1 MLQSRHP
8 KHRRWYF
15 FGPYLES
22 LEIDVIYF
30 CPIPLPP
37 LVAIVMGFSAGS
49 VMAPARKTRSQ
60 DHRNTHRFVASL
72 SWWVEEVIYEAC
84 VFKAD
89 QFDSH
94 LPTWMNSFCLTILL
108 KKTFLLH
115 YEQAELGD
123 LAVWFYELPTK
134 TSQTWISAHQKTSP
148 SKTTTIHQALF
159 LVWQISRLFCHV
171 MIWSNIASCLPWL
184 PLPLALS
191 LVSRPREADMM
202 ERRWTCFWNGIF
214 WWKRMLHIS
223 NFKYW
228 HFSTVEGA
236 THLISWYVDSLFR
249 LHPILDN
256 ALRVSNILSVVMAG
270 IETVIIKHLSSLVW
284 RWRPRFNM
292 ATTASGNPIKRF
304 TDSGEADRLSCPT
317 CKAKAI
323 VAVFLHMF
331 RRRDEIFYKSREE
344 QPMCFFWAKGSMT
357 WNSVLCP
364 FCSQQNYCVNQPF
377 VIPEGLVASIPNF
390 LSIVPSQ
397 KRTVC
402 TWKWMVGRQS
412 FPFGPRPIFRG
423 ELLVSGRAW
432 TSHPT
437 ELWPK
442 TQAPQACTATSTAKR
457 SFSSM
462 YLNTN
467 HNQQG

>member
-22 LEIDVIYF
+22 LGNRCHLF
-30 CPIPLPP
+30 LPHPL
-37 LVAIVMGFSAGS
+37 AAFGCYRDGFFRRLRWWLLREK
-49 VMAPARKTRSQ
+49 P
-60 DHRNTHRFVASL
+60 DHRTIGIHIGSSRLCRDELRKSSMKHVF
-72 SWWVEEVIYEAC
+72 
-84 VFKAD
+84 FKAD

-202 ERRWTCFWNGIF
+202 ERRWTCFLKWIF

-331 RRRDEIFYKSREE
+331 RRRDEIFYNQEKNNRCVFLGKRKHDLKFCPVSIFFPTKLLR
-344 QPMCFFWAKGSMT
+344 QPAHLW
-357 WNSVLCP
+357 
-364 FCSQQNYCVNQPF
+364 
-377 VIPEGLVASIPNF
+377 F
-390 LSIVPSQ
+390 L
-397 KRTVC
+397 KD
-402 TWKWMVGRQS
+402 W
-412 FPFGPRPIFRG
+412 
-423 ELLVSGRAW
+423 
-432 TSHPT
+432 
-437 ELWPK
+437 
-442 TQAPQACTATSTAKR
+442 
-457 SFSSM
+457 
-462 YLNTN
+462 
-467 HNQQG
+467 